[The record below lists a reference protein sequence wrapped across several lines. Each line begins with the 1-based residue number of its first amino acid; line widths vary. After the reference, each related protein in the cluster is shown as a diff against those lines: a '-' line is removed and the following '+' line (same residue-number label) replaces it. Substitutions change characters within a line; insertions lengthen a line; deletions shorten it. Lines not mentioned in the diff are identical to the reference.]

1 MVMTEAREYGEEY
14 PRSTPHRGRGLW
26 NLLFLIPV
34 VSLYP
39 PLYNRIEPRLFGM
52 PFFYW
57 FLMGCIL
64 LSAICTF
71 LVYRLTRDAV
81 TTDRPD
87 RLSVDAL
94 DEGARR

>member
-1 MVMTEAREYGEEY
+1 MTDVRGYREDYT
-14 PRSTPHRGRGLW
+14 RSRPHRGRGLW
-26 NLLFLIPV
+26 NLLFFIPA

-39 PLYNRIEPRLFGM
+39 PLYNKIEPRLFGM

-57 FLMGCIL
+57 FLMGCIAL
-64 LSAICTF
+64 CAICTY
-71 LVYRLTRDAV
+71 LVYWLTKDAV

>member
-1 MVMTEAREYGEEY
+1 VVMTEAGGYRDEY
-14 PRSTPHRGRGLW
+14 PLSGPHRGRGLW
-26 NLLFLIPV
+26 NLLFFVPAI
-34 VSLYP
+34 SLYP
-39 PLYNRIEPRLFGM
+39 PLYNRIEPRLLGM

-57 FLMGCIL
+57 FLMCCIL
-64 LSAICTF
+64 LSSVCTF
-71 LVYRLTRDAV
+71 LVYWLTKDSV